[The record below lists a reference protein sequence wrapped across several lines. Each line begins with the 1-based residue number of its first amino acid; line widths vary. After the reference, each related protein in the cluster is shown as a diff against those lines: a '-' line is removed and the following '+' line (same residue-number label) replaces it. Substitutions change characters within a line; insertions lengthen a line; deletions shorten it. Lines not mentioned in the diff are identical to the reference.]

1 MRHIQGST
9 ADEKFQSIDSIL
21 DKVVSKNEML
31 VNKLS
36 KQDSSMKIPFLI
48 NSYADTCN
56 VSGDVICAS
65 LSLVD
70 AEITDATL
78 VIDDYSKDKDLW
90 AVVSVTSEGV
100 EKIAKVKVKVG
111 VNEIKETERVRKGD
125 KVKVSLE
132 YPDENIRP
140 KGIWVAIKGVQE

>member
-9 ADEKFQSIDSIL
+9 PDEKFSSIDSIL

-31 VNKLS
+31 VEKFNRRE
-36 KQDSSMKIPFLI
+36 SSTKIPFLI

-78 VIDDYSKDKDLW
+78 VIDDYPKDKDLW